1 MLETN
6 RLAKLEIRN
15 KILRK
20 IMFEMLLYY
29 FFLASSLFLVLFVL
43 TYSLKVSRETTVRE
57 ELIELT
63 GEMNTLNKLSDKLGQ
78 EFYTEPITIE
88 DLNSMLKHPMNDY
101 FKFKTNLYLESN
113 SSVYNGIQNLVKNSF
128 ESNEALEAM
137 YFYSEDQKVS
147 LFFASPL
154 GKYYLREEN
163 VEAEDSLSVETI
175 LSNKLKDDYNKE
187 QVNVMVKKTIFNPV
201 NLMYVSD
208 VYFIYNVTDYY
219 KKAEE
224 RIERNVGYL
233 SIKEHDRFYRG
244 VENIEKFPILEERE
258 MNQYSFIATK
268 KYKSIFHE
276 FSTIYFIYLSI
287 VVVVFF
293 VMIFFSIKRMR
304 EMEMKLDVLIKKMNA
319 IKLGEW
325 DLTLFDTTEFKQQDE
340 ITLISNDLNEVATT
354 LSEYVSEV
362 YESEIKLRDYQLKNI
377 RSQVNPHFLFNT
389 IESIRMKALVNED
402 QIVADMLY
410 NMSQLYRNLIRGPQQ
425 VMLKEEMKMCSAYLS
440 LYESRYEDY
449 FFWDISY
456 HEDLKDL
463 LVEKFSIQPLIENF
477 IHHGLKDG
485 GEINF
490 IQIHAQLS
498 DDQLVVTIEN
508 NGKKI
513 PDDRLREINQR
524 LTHSNIESQN
534 KELTGLYGVDFR
546 LKKMFGQEY
555 GVTIENS
562 EEGII
567 VNVRMPILYQKD

>member
-15 KILRK
+15 KILKK

-43 TYSLKVSRETTVRE
+43 TNSIKVSRETTVRE

-63 GEMNTLNKLSDKLGQ
+63 GEMNTLNKLSDKLGE
-78 EFYTEPITIE
+78 EFYTEPITME
-88 DLNSMLKHPMNDY
+88 DLELMLAYPMTDY
-101 FKFKTNLYLESN
+101 FKFKTNLYLETN

-128 ESNEALEAM
+128 KSNEALEGV
-137 YFYSEDQKVS
+137 YFYSEEKKVS
-147 LFFASPL
+147 VLFANPL
-154 GKYYLREEN
+154 GKYYLREEG
-163 VEAEDSLSVETI
+163 VDGDDTLSIDKI
-175 LSNKLKDDYNKE
+175 LSDKLNEHSNQE

-201 NLMYVSD
+201 NLMYVAD
-208 VYFIYNVTDYY
+208 VYFIYNITDYY
-219 KKAEE
+219 EKAEE
-224 RIERNVGYL
+224 RIERNLGYL
-233 SIKEHDRFYRG
+233 SIKEHNHFYRG
-244 VENIEKFPILEERE
+244 KTNIEKYLILEQRE
-258 MNQYSFIATK
+258 MNQYSFYATK
-268 KYKSIFHE
+268 KYNSIFHE
-276 FSTIYFIYLSI
+276 FSTVYIIYLSI
-287 VVVVFF
+287 VIVVFF
-293 VMIFFSIKRMR
+293 IMIFFSIRRMR
-304 EMEMKLDVLIKKMNA
+304 EMEMKLDVLVKKMNA
-319 IKLGEW
+319 IKSGNW
-325 DLTLFDTTEFKQQDE
+325 DLTLFDTNEVNQQDE
-340 ITLISNDLNEVATT
+340 LSLISNDLNDVATT

-425 VMLKEEMKMCSAYLS
+425 VTLKEEMAMCGAYLS

-456 HEDLKDL
+456 HDDLKEL

-477 IHHGLKDG
+477 IHHGLKED
-485 GEINF
+485 EINF
-490 IQIHAQLS
+490 IQIHANFSDEQLA
-498 DDQLVVTIEN
+498 VTIEN

-513 PDDRLREINQR
+513 PEEKLREINQR
-524 LTHSNIESQN
+524 LLLSNIENQN

-546 LKKMFGQEY
+546 LKKLFGQDY
-555 GVTIENS
+555 GVKIENS

-567 VNVRMPILYQKD
+567 VYVSMPVLYSKE